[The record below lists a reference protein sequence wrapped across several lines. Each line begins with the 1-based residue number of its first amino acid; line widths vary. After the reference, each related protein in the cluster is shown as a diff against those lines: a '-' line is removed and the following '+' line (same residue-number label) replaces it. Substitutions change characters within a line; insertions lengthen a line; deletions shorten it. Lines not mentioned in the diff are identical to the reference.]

1 MDAEP
6 RRSTKPGGSE
16 MTDARNDPEHNGH
29 SRKPKR
35 NHLISR
41 KKFRTYIAAHPES
54 AKDKPAFD
62 RWCKA
67 VEQAI
72 WTKFADVKAT
82 IGSADQ
88 VGDLVVFNIG
98 GHKYRVIARI
108 DYRKAKFY
116 LKHILTHEDYDK
128 E

>member
-1 MDAEP
+1 MNAQ
-6 RRSTKPGGSE
+6 
-16 MTDARNDPEHNGH
+16 NDPEDNGD
-29 SRKPKR
+29 SRKPKK

-41 KKFRTYIAAHPES
+41 KKFRTYMAGHPGS
-54 AKDKPAFD
+54 AKDKPIFY
-62 RWCKA
+62 RWCKV

-82 IGSADQ
+82 FRSADQ

-108 DYRKAKFY
+108 DYRKARVY
-116 LKHILTHEDYDK
+116 LKHVLTHEDYDK
-128 E
+128 GRWKNDA